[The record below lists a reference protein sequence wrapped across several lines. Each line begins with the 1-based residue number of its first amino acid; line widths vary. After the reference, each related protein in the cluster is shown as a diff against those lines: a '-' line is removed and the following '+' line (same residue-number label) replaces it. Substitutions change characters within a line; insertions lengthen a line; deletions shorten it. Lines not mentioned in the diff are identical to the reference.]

1 MSHDILAL
9 AKRKDVKYGIKC
21 ENHKGNAVTEVNA
34 ANKSQQS
41 ASDLLSTEDFSS
53 EEKRIKKHK
62 RPASPESSSR
72 RKRISRTMVND
83 V

>member
-1 MSHDILAL
+1 MSRDILTL

-21 ENHKGNAVTEVNA
+21 ENHKGNALTEINA

-41 ASDLLSTEDFSS
+41 TSDLVSNEDFSS

-62 RPASPESSSR
+62 RPASPENSSR
-72 RKRISRTMVND
+72 RKRISRTIEND
-83 V
+83 L